1 MTAPVLP
8 VEMPQLS
15 GGRKRA
21 QALIEPLLGRMA
33 GHTVV
38 LDCRQL
44 VAGTPSFADE
54 IVRLVPRDG
63 GAQLLEVTNVDSE
76 FGGGDLLAAA
86 KNHGV
91 SQLLR
96 IS

>member
-21 QALIEPLLGRMA
+21 QALIEPLGGQLRG
-33 GHTVV
+33 GIVV

-54 IVRLVPRDG
+54 LIRLVLIDG
-63 GAQLLEVTNVDSE
+63 GANLLKVTHVDTD
-76 FGGGDLLAAA
+76 FGADLLTAA
-86 KNHGV
+86 KDHGV
-91 SQLLR
+91 AERLR
-96 IS
+96 IDS

>member
-21 QALIEPLLGRMA
+21 QALIEPLLGRMM
-33 GHTVV
+33 GRTVV

-54 IVRLVPRDG
+54 IVRLVLKDG
-63 GAQLLEVTNVDSE
+63 RAQLLEVTNVDRD
-76 FGGGDLLAAA
+76 FGDDLWTAA

-91 SQLLR
+91 AERLR
-96 IS
+96 ID

>member
-21 QALIEPLLGRMA
+21 QALVEPYLGRMA
-33 GHTVV
+33 GRIVR

-54 IVRLVPRDG
+54 MVRLVLDDG
-63 GAQLLEVTNVDSE
+63 GAQLLQVTNVDKD
-76 FGGGDLLAAA
+76 FAADLWTAA
-86 KNHGV
+86 KNHGATERLSIV
-91 SQLLR
+91 
-96 IS
+96 